1 MGKEEDNV
9 IAIGYG
15 DFQRNINKEAIR
27 ENIQENMQEND
38 KELDSIEKKCKKRQK
53 RSIEIEDGVGG
64 TELHLYLK
72 NVKKPEIKITFLHKN
87 KKIYKDV
94 IRIYIADEHI
104 HNFDILNICNLLY
117 YAIIENRIK
126 KESEIYQAI
135 AMVSGRKQVRDYG
148 IRHYWANPYFQAT
161 YGFKGY
167 SRFSHKIKQEFFEK
181 PLLEK
186 SKKIKKELGEINE

>member
-1 MGKEEDNV
+1 MGKEKDNV
-9 IAIGYG
+9 IEIGYG
-15 DFQRNINKEAIR
+15 DFQRNINKEAIQ
-27 ENIQENMQEND
+27 ENIQENIQE
-38 KELDSIEKKCKKRQK
+38 EVSEKPKKKRKK
-53 RSIEIEDGVGG
+53 RAIVIEEGVGG

-72 NVKKPEIKITFLHKN
+72 SVKTPEIKLTFLHKD

-94 IRIYIADEHI
+94 IRIFISDEKI
-104 HNFDILNICNLLY
+104 HDFDILNICNLLY
-117 YAIIENRIK
+117 YAIVENKIK
-126 KESEIYQAI
+126 RENEIYQAI

-161 YGFKGY
+161 YGFRGY